1 MSHGERFGGTS
12 IDWAKGVNDIKFSI
26 AMELR
31 PRNTWQGL
39 GGLLLPPEQ
48 IVPTGEEVW
57 AFHLTVV
64 RELLEDQTAVPV
76 PMHAVAPDHY

>member
-1 MSHGERFGGTS
+1 MNLG
-12 IDWAKGVNDIKFSI
+12 
-26 AMELR
+26 
-31 PRNTWQGL
+31 QGL
-39 GGLLLPPEQ
+39 GGFVLPPEQ

>member
-1 MSHGERFGGTS
+1 MGFASGNS
-12 IDWAKGVNDIKFSI
+12 IDWAKGVNNIKFSI
-26 AMELR
+26 GMELR
-31 PRNTWQGL
+31 PRNL
-39 GGLLLPPEQ
+39 GHGGFVLPPEQ